1 MINFEDLRY
10 KIDGELTI
18 PGSVV
23 VIRIV
28 EVTVSEFRHLDGS
41 ITAITTDHR
50 GLKTRCCHRIN
61 QPFYI
66 NK

>member
-28 EVTVSEFRHLDGS
+28 EVTVSEFRHLDGAHYDAAS
-41 ITAITTDHR
+41 
-50 GLKTRCCHRIN
+50 
-61 QPFYI
+61 F
-66 NK
+66 